1 MIAAFMTGAFATTD
15 SKSALPRS
23 TSVLIILL
31 VCSCLRAYDRV
42 ETIDGAVYIGRI
54 LDESEASIVMETPD
68 GVVVIP
74 DERIEKVE
82 RAVDTSDE
90 AEEEEDRKWVRRGEL
105 GAMLWDGKETEASAR
120 VAITANRRTDEARVR
135 LGASYFYLES
145 TGDNDENRAR
155 AEGLQEWLYPDS
167 EWSRFLSG
175 TYDYDDYREW
185 KHRLSASYGVGY
197 DFRSTRELTLT
208 GRAGAGLL
216 KEFSGERSLDMEGDL
231 AVELEWQRSDTHR
244 LFLQNLFLPN
254 LSDFGK
260 YRNQSKVT
268 WSIRLSQRTDMFLA
282 FTLENEYES
291 RTTEDDPHN
300 DLRLSTSLML
310 EF

>member
-1 MIAAFMTGAFATTD
+1 MTGAFAITHST
-15 SKSALPRS
+15 SALPRL

-42 ETIDGAVYIGRI
+42 ATVDGAVYIGRI

-68 GVVVIP
+68 GILVIP
-74 DERIEKVE
+74 DKRIEKVE
-82 RAVDTSDE
+82 RAVDISD
-90 AEEEEDRKWVRRGEL
+90 EEEEEEVRKWARRGEL

-120 VAITANRRTDEARVR
+120 VGVTANRRTDEARVR

-145 TGDNDENRAR
+145 TGDNDENRVR
-155 AEGLQEWLYPDS
+155 ADGLQEWLNPDS

-175 TYDYDDYREW
+175 AYDYEDYREW
-185 KHRLSASYGVGY
+185 KHRLSAAYGLGY
-197 DFRSTRELTLT
+197 DLRSTPEFKLT

-216 KEFSGERSLDMEGDL
+216 KEFSGERNLDMEGDL
-231 AVELEWQRSDTHR
+231 AVELEWEGSDTHK
-244 LFLQNLFLPN
+244 LFMQNLFLPN
-254 LSDFGK
+254 LSDFVK

-268 WSIRLSQRTDMFLA
+268 WSIRLSEQTDMFLA

-300 DLRLSTSLML
+300 DLRLSTSLIL